1 MKKTLII
8 AISVMAVLLLASC
21 RTNMASSISG
31 GIGFG
36 GGSRTSSS
44 SDVTVKGAG
53 ISVSESYLFD
63 FNSQSTGFRL
73 FESGYVAFYKKSMRD
88 IITIGPSWEFDVA
101 DNFRVLA
108 GIGPSIGFTF
118 YDLFDFDSSS
128 YSSNLSVSLG
138 LTAVA
143 EARYFVSERVFVGL
157 KGEFGYNFVDTLNVY
172 TSYGSFS
179 NEGHGL
185 NYNVG
190 LILGRNF

>member
-1 MKKTLII
+1 MKKVLII
-8 AISVMAVLLLASC
+8 GISVMAVLLLASC

-31 GIGFG
+31 GIGYG
-36 GGSRTSSS
+36 GGSRTTSS
-44 SDVTVKGAG
+44 SDVTIKGAG
-53 ISVSESYLFD
+53 LSFSETYLFD

-73 FESGYVAFYKKSMRD
+73 FESGYFAFYKKSMRD
-88 IITIGPSWEFDVA
+88 VITIGPSWEFDVNG
-101 DNFRVLA
+101 NFRVLA
-108 GIGPSIGFTF
+108 GVGPSLGFTF
-118 YDLFDFDSSS
+118 YDLFNIDSSS
-128 YSSNLSVSLG
+128 FSTGTSVSFG
-138 LTAVA
+138 LSAMA

-190 LILGRNF
+190 VILGRNF